1 MNIFWWLGKDRK
13 EKMKVQRS
21 EKMNLTASARL
32 IMQLGE
38 QLIEDELVALLELI
52 KNAYDADANNVDV
65 VIDTETITPYGKG
78 CIEIKDD
85 GNGMIPSIVRNSFLR
100 LSTSFKEEEKS
111 SFFYHRRVLGK
122 KGIGRL
128 SFQRLGNYITVETVP
143 NIERFVDTE
152 LLKEEDK
159 IFIDEYNKINVDI
172 NWSEFPIDM
181 DFSDIKAMVTYEKDS
196 VVSYGT
202 KISIQGIKNLN
213 FWDMD
218 KKKEEKLK
226 NELLNMMDPFQKNLN
241 LKTSERFNVSLKING
256 IQYSVEPIDENLLD
270 ELYDSKVSFD
280 FKDWKFRVKI
290 ERPLKYIMQRRNTI
304 VKKMK
309 TSGFDILREENY
321 KKEHEEYIVD
331 FSDLDKVLIEYP
343 KINFTIERSSFLSEN
358 LLSDLEEKKE
368 NGIIT
373 EEEYTKAILDQY
385 AYPGSFKGTIYARDK
400 SNREDLD
407 IILEK
412 EGLIKAKLNSLNA
425 INKVWSSM
433 QGVYVYR
440 NGFRVLPYGRKDW
453 IGFTEKSQTV
463 SNNIYKEHTVVGY
476 LKIDG
481 FTSEKLEEQTN
492 RQGFIQ
498 DEYGKNFFM
507 LIQNFLLNIMFESD
521 IKFREGF
528 SKIKEKEDVVL
539 TENGKIVFKRKLNLE
554 EEKNER
560 MEDVKNEIEDLKNTI
575 LNKAISADMSQRAIE
590 NLSNKIL
597 QYEEVENKAI
607 DEKKQEI
614 YLKSQQIKEIKD
626 IVPLLGLGII
636 AESLT
641 HEMNRIEQNIED
653 CARNTIKWKRD
664 SDKIVKNQ
672 RNIITQTNFLKYQ
685 LAHLESTYRRNLE
698 KQEEILLK
706 DFLLDM
712 YVNQDSPMSRKAC
725 RDDVSVLIEGENIT
739 IRANKGILTTIFDNI
754 FLNSLYWVKYSKQKK
769 YIKFI
774 VKQSGIIEC
783 FDSGCGVHP
792 EIEDKL
798 FEPFSFMKENG
809 RGLGLFI
816 VQELTENM
824 NCRVWLSDERREDR
838 RYKFVFDLSE
848 RMV

>member
-1 MNIFWWLGKDRK
+1 
-13 EKMKVQRS
+13 
-21 EKMNLTASARL
+21 MNLTASARL

-65 VIDTETITPYGKG
+65 VIDTDTVTPYGKG
-78 CIEIKDD
+78 RIEIKDD

-111 SFFYHRRVLGK
+111 SIYYHRRVLGK

-143 NIERFVDTE
+143 NIERFEGTD
-152 LLKEEDK
+152 LLKEEDVE
-159 IFIDEYNKINVDI
+159 FIKEYSKINIDI
-172 NWSEFPIDM
+172 DWSEFPIDM
-181 DFSDIKAMVTYEKDS
+181 DFSDIMAIVKYEKD
-196 VVSYGT
+196 VVASYGT
-202 KISIQGIKNLN
+202 KIVIQGIKNLN
-213 FWDMD
+213 FWDID

-226 NELLNMMDPFQKNLN
+226 NELLNMMDPFQKNMN
-241 LKTSERFNVSLKING
+241 LKKSERFNVLLKINDVP
-256 IQYSVEPIDENLLD
+256 YSVEPIDESLLD
-270 ELYDSKVSFD
+270 ELYDSKVSFE
-280 FKDWKFRVKI
+280 FKEWKLYVKI
-290 ERPLKYIMQRRNTI
+290 ERPLKYIMQRRNAL

-309 TSGFDILREENY
+309 ESGFAILHEENY
-321 KKEHEEYIVD
+321 EKDYEEHIVD
-331 FSDLDKVLIEYP
+331 FSDLNKVSIDYP
-343 KINFTIERSSFLSEN
+343 KIHFTIERTTFLSEG
-358 LLSDLEEKKE
+358 LLSKLEEKKDK
-368 NGIIT
+368 GILT
-373 EEEYTKAILDQY
+373 EDEYAKAILDQY
-385 AYPGSFKGTIYARDK
+385 AYPGDFKGVIYARDK
-400 SNREDLD
+400 SNKEEID

-412 EGLIKAKLNSLNA
+412 EGLIKAKLNSLSE
-425 INKVWSSM
+425 INKAWSSM

-453 IGFTEKSQTV
+453 IGFTEKSQTAA
-463 SNNIYKEHTVVGY
+463 NNIYKEHTVVGY

-507 LIQNFLLNIMFESD
+507 LIQNFLLNIIFESD
-521 IKFREGF
+521 IKFRDGF
-528 SKIKEKEDVVL
+528 TRTKERKGEVATD
-539 TENGKIVFKRKLNLE
+539 NGMIVFQRKAGYE
-554 EEKNER
+554 EVKNKK
-560 MEDVKNEIEDLKNTI
+560 MQDVKTEIEGLKV
-575 LNKAISADMSQRAIE
+575 AISNRTMAADMSQKAIE
-590 NLSNKIL
+590 NLQDKIS
-597 QYEEVENKAI
+597 QYEVVEQKAI
-607 DEKKQEI
+607 DEKKQEL
-614 YLKSQQIKEIKD
+614 YLKSQQIEEIKD

-653 CARNTIKWKRD
+653 CARDTIKSKND
-664 SDKIVKNQ
+664 TDKIVKNQ
-672 RNIITQTNFLKYQ
+672 RNIITQTNFLKIQ
-685 LAHLESTYRRNLE
+685 LAHMESTYRRNLE
-698 KQEEILLK
+698 KQEEILLR
-706 DFLLDM
+706 DFLVDM
-712 YVNQDSPMSRKAC
+712 YVNEDSPMSRKAQ
-725 RDDVSVLIEGENIT
+725 RAGVDVFIEGENIS
-739 IRANKGILTTIFDNI
+739 IKANKGILTTIFDNL
-754 FLNSLYWVKYSKQKK
+754 FLNSLYWVQYSQQEKS
-769 YIKFI
+769 IKFVI
-774 VKQSGIIEC
+774 KQSGRVEC

-798 FEPFSFMKENG
+798 FEPFRFMKENG

-824 NCRVWLSDERREDR
+824 NGRVWLSDERRDGR

>member
-1 MNIFWWLGKDRK
+1 M
-13 EKMKVQRS
+13 QRS

-65 VIDTETITPYGKG
+65 VIDTDTVTPYGKG
-78 CIEIKDD
+78 RIEIKDD

-111 SFFYHRRVLGK
+111 SIYYHRRVLGK

-143 NIERFVDTE
+143 NIERFEETD
-152 LLKEEDK
+152 LLKEEDVE
-159 IFIDEYNKINVDI
+159 FIKEYSKINIDI
-172 NWSEFPIDM
+172 DWSEFPIDM
-181 DFSDIKAMVTYEKDS
+181 DFSDIMATVKYEKD
-196 VVSYGT
+196 VVASYGT
-202 KISIQGIKNLN
+202 KIVIHGIKNLN

-241 LKTSERFNVSLKING
+241 LKKSERFNVLLKIND
-256 IQYSVEPIDENLLD
+256 IPYTVEPIDESLLD
-270 ELYDSKVSFD
+270 ELYDSKVSFE
-280 FKDWKFRVKI
+280 FKEWKLYVKI
-290 ERPLKYIMQRRNTI
+290 ERPLKYIMQRRNAL

-309 TSGFDILREENY
+309 ESGFTILREEDY
-321 KKEHEEYIVD
+321 EKDYEEHIVD
-331 FSDLDKVLIEYP
+331 FSDLNKVSIDYP
-343 KINFTIERSSFLSEN
+343 KIDFTIERTTFLSEG
-358 LLSDLEEKKE
+358 LLSKLEEKKD
-368 NGIIT
+368 NGILT

-385 AYPGSFKGTIYARDK
+385 AYPGDFKGVIYARDK
-400 SNREDLD
+400 SNKEEID

-412 EGLIKAKLNSLNA
+412 EGLIKAKLNSLSE
-425 INKVWSSM
+425 INKAWSSM

-453 IGFTEKSQTV
+453 IGFTEKSQTAA
-463 SNNIYKEHTVVGY
+463 NNIYKEHTVVGY

-507 LIQNFLLNIMFESD
+507 IIQKFLLNIIFESD

-528 SKIKEKEDVVL
+528 TRIKERKGEVATD
-539 TENGKIVFKRKLNLE
+539 NGMIVFQRKAGYE
-554 EEKNER
+554 EVKNKK
-560 MEDVKNEIEDLKNTI
+560 MQDVKTEIEGLKV
-575 LNKAISADMSQRAIE
+575 AISNRTMVDDMSQKAIG
-590 NLSNKIL
+590 NLQDKIS
-597 QYEEVENKAI
+597 QYEIAEQKAI

-614 YLKSQQIKEIKD
+614 YLKSQQIEEIKD

-641 HEMNRIEQNIED
+641 HEMNRIEQNIEE
-653 CARNTIKWKRD
+653 CARDTIKSKND
-664 SDKIVKNQ
+664 TDKIVKNQ
-672 RNIITQTNFLKYQ
+672 RNIITQTNFLKIQ
-685 LAHLESTYRRNLE
+685 LAHMESTYRRNLE

-706 DFLLDM
+706 DFLVDM
-712 YVNQDSPMSRKAC
+712 YVNEDSPMSRKAR
-725 RDDVSVLIEGENIT
+725 RDGVDVLIEGENIS
-739 IRANKGILTTIFDNI
+739 IKANKGILTTIFDNI
-754 FLNSLYWVKYSKQKK
+754 FLNSLYWVQYSQQEKS
-769 YIKFI
+769 IKFVI
-774 VKQSGIIEC
+774 KQSGKVEC

-798 FEPFSFMKENG
+798 FEPFRFMKENG

-824 NCRVWLSDERREDR
+824 NGRVWLSDERRDGR
-838 RYKFVFDLSE
+838 RYKFIFDLSE

>member
-1 MNIFWWLGKDRK
+1 
-13 EKMKVQRS
+13 
-21 EKMNLTASARL
+21 MNLTASARL

-65 VIDTETITPYGKG
+65 VIDTDTVTPYGKG
-78 CIEIKDD
+78 RIEIKDD

-111 SFFYHRRVLGK
+111 SIYYHRRVLGK

-143 NIERFVDTE
+143 NIERFEETD
-152 LLKEEDK
+152 LLKEEDVE
-159 IFIDEYNKINVDI
+159 FIKEYSKINIDI
-172 NWSEFPIDM
+172 DWSEFPIDM
-181 DFSDIKAMVTYEKDS
+181 DFSDIMATVKYEKD
-196 VVSYGT
+196 VVASYGT
-202 KISIQGIKNLN
+202 KIVIHGIKNLN

-241 LKTSERFNVSLKING
+241 LKKSERFNVLLKIND
-256 IQYSVEPIDENLLD
+256 IPYTVEPIDESLLD
-270 ELYDSKVSFD
+270 ELYDSKVSFE
-280 FKDWKFRVKI
+280 FKEWKLYVKI
-290 ERPLKYIMQRRNTI
+290 ERPLKYIMQRRNAL

-309 TSGFDILREENY
+309 ESGFTILREEDY
-321 KKEHEEYIVD
+321 EKDYEEHIVD
-331 FSDLDKVLIEYP
+331 FSDLNKVSIDYP
-343 KINFTIERSSFLSEN
+343 KIHFTIERTTFLSEG
-358 LLSDLEEKKE
+358 LLSKLEEKKDK
-368 NGIIT
+368 GILT

-385 AYPGSFKGTIYARDK
+385 AYPGDFKGVIYARDK
-400 SNREDLD
+400 SNKEEID

-412 EGLIKAKLNSLNA
+412 EGLIKAKLNSLSE
-425 INKVWSSM
+425 INKAWSSM

-453 IGFTEKSQTV
+453 IGFTEKSQTAA
-463 SNNIYKEHTVVGY
+463 NNIYKEHTVVGY

-507 LIQNFLLNIMFESD
+507 LIQKFLLNIIFESD
-521 IKFREGF
+521 IKFRDGF
-528 SKIKEKEDVVL
+528 TRTKERKGEVATD
-539 TENGKIVFKRKLNLE
+539 NGRIVFQRKAGYE
-554 EEKNER
+554 EIKNKK
-560 MEDVKNEIEDLKNTI
+560 MQNVKTEIEGLKV
-575 LNKAISADMSQRAIE
+575 AISNRTMAADMSQKAIE
-590 NLSNKIL
+590 NLQDKIS
-597 QYEEVENKAI
+597 QYEVAEQKAI

-614 YLKSQQIKEIKD
+614 YLKSQQIEEIKD

-653 CARNTIKWKRD
+653 CARDTIKSKND
-664 SDKIVKNQ
+664 TDKIVKNQ
-672 RNIITQTNFLKYQ
+672 RNIITQTNFLKIQ
-685 LAHLESTYRRNLE
+685 LAHMESTYRRNLE
-698 KQEEILLK
+698 KQEEILLR
-706 DFLLDM
+706 DFLVDM
-712 YVNQDSPMSRKAC
+712 YVNEDSPMSRKAR
-725 RDDVSVLIEGENIT
+725 RDGVDVLIEGENIS
-739 IRANKGILTTIFDNI
+739 IKANKGILTTIFDNI
-754 FLNSLYWVKYSKQKK
+754 FLNSLYWVQYSQQEKS
-769 YIKFI
+769 IMFVI
-774 VKQSGIIEC
+774 KQSGKVEC

-798 FEPFSFMKENG
+798 FEPFRFMKENG

-824 NCRVWLSDERREDR
+824 NGRVWLSDERRDGR

>member
-1 MNIFWWLGKDRK
+1 M
-13 EKMKVQRS
+13 QRS

-65 VIDTETITPYGKG
+65 VIDTDTVTPYGKG
-78 CIEIKDD
+78 RIEIKDD

-111 SFFYHRRVLGK
+111 SIYYHRRVLGK

-143 NIERFVDTE
+143 NIERFEETD
-152 LLKEEDK
+152 LLKEEDVE
-159 IFIDEYNKINVDI
+159 FIKEYSKINIDI
-172 NWSEFPIDM
+172 DWSEFPIDM
-181 DFSDIKAMVTYEKDS
+181 DFSDIMATVKYEKD
-196 VVSYGT
+196 VVASYGT
-202 KISIQGIKNLN
+202 KIVIHGIKNLN

-241 LKTSERFNVSLKING
+241 LKKSERFNVLLKIND
-256 IQYSVEPIDENLLD
+256 IPYTVEPIDESLLD
-270 ELYDSKVSFD
+270 ELYDSKVSFE
-280 FKDWKFRVKI
+280 FKEWKLYVKI
-290 ERPLKYIMQRRNTI
+290 ERPLKYIMQRRNAL

-309 TSGFDILREENY
+309 ESGFTILREEDY
-321 KKEHEEYIVD
+321 EKDYEEHIVD
-331 FSDLDKVLIEYP
+331 FSDLNKVSIDYP
-343 KINFTIERSSFLSEN
+343 KIHFTIERTTFLSEG
-358 LLSDLEEKKE
+358 LLSKLEEKKDK
-368 NGIIT
+368 GILT

-385 AYPGSFKGTIYARDK
+385 AYPGDFKGVIYARDK
-400 SNREDLD
+400 SNKEEID

-412 EGLIKAKLNSLNA
+412 EGLIKAKLNSLSE
-425 INKVWSSM
+425 INKAWSSM

-453 IGFTEKSQTV
+453 IGFTEKSQTAA
-463 SNNIYKEHTVVGY
+463 NNIYKEHTVVGY

-507 LIQNFLLNIMFESD
+507 LIQKFLLNIIFESD
-521 IKFREGF
+521 IKFRDGF
-528 SKIKEKEDVVL
+528 TRTKERKGEVATD
-539 TENGKIVFKRKLNLE
+539 NGMIVFQRKAGYE
-554 EEKNER
+554 EVKNKK
-560 MEDVKNEIEDLKNTI
+560 MQDVKTEIEGLKV
-575 LNKAISADMSQRAIE
+575 AISNRTMAADMSQKAIE
-590 NLSNKIL
+590 NLQDKIS
-597 QYEEVENKAI
+597 QYEVAEQKAI

-614 YLKSQQIKEIKD
+614 YLKSQQIEEIKD

-653 CARNTIKWKRD
+653 CARDTIKSKND
-664 SDKIVKNQ
+664 TDKIVKNQ
-672 RNIITQTNFLKYQ
+672 RNIITQTNFLKIQ
-685 LAHLESTYRRNLE
+685 LAHMESTYRRNLE
-698 KQEEILLK
+698 KQEEILLR
-706 DFLLDM
+706 DFLVDM
-712 YVNQDSPMSRKAC
+712 YVNEDSPMSRKAR
-725 RDDVSVLIEGENIT
+725 RDGVDVLVEGENIS
-739 IRANKGILTTIFDNI
+739 IKANKGILTTIFDNI
-754 FLNSLYWVKYSKQKK
+754 FLNSLYWVQYSQQEKS
-769 YIKFI
+769 IMFVI
-774 VKQSGIIEC
+774 KQSGKVEC

-798 FEPFSFMKENG
+798 FEPFRFMKENG

-824 NCRVWLSDERREDR
+824 NGRVWLSDERRDGR

>member
-1 MNIFWWLGKDRK
+1 M
-13 EKMKVQRS
+13 QRS

-65 VIDTETITPYGKG
+65 VIDTDTVTPYGKG
-78 CIEIKDD
+78 RIEIKDD

-111 SFFYHRRVLGK
+111 SIYYHRRVLGK

-143 NIERFVDTE
+143 NIERFEETD
-152 LLKEEDK
+152 LLKEEDVE
-159 IFIDEYNKINVDI
+159 FITEYSKINIDI
-172 NWSEFPIDM
+172 DWSEFPIDM
-181 DFSDIKAMVTYEKDS
+181 DFSDIMATVKYEKD
-196 VVSYGT
+196 VVASYGT
-202 KISIQGIKNLN
+202 KIVIHGIKNLN

-241 LKTSERFNVSLKING
+241 LKKSERFNVLLKIND
-256 IQYSVEPIDENLLD
+256 IPYTVESIDESLLD
-270 ELYDSKVSFD
+270 ELYDSKVSFE
-280 FKDWKFRVKI
+280 FKEWKLYVKI
-290 ERPLKYIMQRRNTI
+290 ERPLKYIMQRRNAL

-309 TSGFDILREENY
+309 ESGFTILREEDY
-321 KKEHEEYIVD
+321 EKDYEEHIVD
-331 FSDLDKVLIEYP
+331 FSDLNKVSIDYP
-343 KINFTIERSSFLSEN
+343 KIHFTIERTTFLSEG
-358 LLSDLEEKKE
+358 LLSKLEEKKDK
-368 NGIIT
+368 GILT

-385 AYPGSFKGTIYARDK
+385 AYPGDFKGVIYARDK
-400 SNREDLD
+400 SNKEEID

-412 EGLIKAKLNSLNA
+412 EGLIKAKLNSLSE
-425 INKVWSSM
+425 INKAWSSM

-453 IGFTEKSQTV
+453 IGFTEKSQTAA
-463 SNNIYKEHTVVGY
+463 NNIYKEHTVVGY

-507 LIQNFLLNIMFESD
+507 LIQKFLLNIIFESD
-521 IKFREGF
+521 IKFRDGF
-528 SKIKEKEDVVL
+528 TRTKERKGEVATD
-539 TENGKIVFKRKLNLE
+539 NGMIVFQRKAGYE
-554 EEKNER
+554 EVKNKK
-560 MEDVKNEIEDLKNTI
+560 MQDVKTEIEGLKV
-575 LNKAISADMSQRAIE
+575 AISNRTMAADMSQKAIE
-590 NLSNKIL
+590 NLQDKIS
-597 QYEEVENKAI
+597 QYEVAEQKAI

-614 YLKSQQIKEIKD
+614 YLKSQQIEEIKD

-653 CARNTIKWKRD
+653 CARDTIKSKND
-664 SDKIVKNQ
+664 TDKIVKNQ
-672 RNIITQTNFLKYQ
+672 RNIITQTNFLKIQ
-685 LAHLESTYRRNLE
+685 LAHMESTYRRNLE
-698 KQEEILLK
+698 KQEEILLR
-706 DFLLDM
+706 DFLVDM
-712 YVNQDSPMSRKAC
+712 YVNENSPMSRKAR
-725 RDDVSVLIEGENIT
+725 RDGVDVLIEGENIS
-739 IRANKGILTTIFDNI
+739 IKANKGILTTIFDNI
-754 FLNSLYWVKYSKQKK
+754 FLNSLYWVQYSQQEKS
-769 YIKFI
+769 IMFVI
-774 VKQSGIIEC
+774 KQSGKVEC

-798 FEPFSFMKENG
+798 FEPFRFMKENG

-824 NCRVWLSDERREDR
+824 NGRVWLSDERRDGR

>member
-1 MNIFWWLGKDRK
+1 M
-13 EKMKVQRS
+13 QRS

-65 VIDTETITPYGKG
+65 VIDTDTVTPYGKG
-78 CIEIKDD
+78 RIEIKDD
-85 GNGMIPSIVRNSFLR
+85 GNGMIPSIVRNSLLR

-111 SFFYHRRVLGK
+111 SIYYHRRVLGK

-143 NIERFVDTE
+143 NIERFEETD
-152 LLKEEDK
+152 LLKEEDVE
-159 IFIDEYNKINVDI
+159 FIKEYSKINIDI
-172 NWSEFPIDM
+172 DWSEFPIDM
-181 DFSDIKAMVTYEKDS
+181 DFSDIMATVKYEKD
-196 VVSYGT
+196 VVASYGT
-202 KISIQGIKNLN
+202 KIVIHGIKNLN

-241 LKTSERFNVSLKING
+241 LKKSERFNVLLKIND
-256 IQYSVEPIDENLLD
+256 IPYTVEPIDESLLD
-270 ELYDSKVSFD
+270 ELYDSKVSFE
-280 FKDWKFRVKI
+280 FKEWKLYVKI
-290 ERPLKYIMQRRNTI
+290 ERPLKYIMQRRNAL

-309 TSGFDILREENY
+309 ESGFTILREEDY
-321 KKEHEEYIVD
+321 EKDYEEHIVD
-331 FSDLDKVLIEYP
+331 FSDLNKVSIDYP
-343 KINFTIERSSFLSEN
+343 KIHFTIERTTFLSEG
-358 LLSDLEEKKE
+358 LLSKLEEKKDK
-368 NGIIT
+368 GILT

-385 AYPGSFKGTIYARDK
+385 AYPGDFKGVIYARDK
-400 SNREDLD
+400 SNKEEID

-412 EGLIKAKLNSLNA
+412 EGLIKAKLNSLSE
-425 INKVWSSM
+425 INKAWSSM

-453 IGFTEKSQTV
+453 IGFTEKSQTAA
-463 SNNIYKEHTVVGY
+463 NNIYKEHTVVGY

-507 LIQNFLLNIMFESD
+507 LIQKFLLNIIFESD
-521 IKFREGF
+521 IKFRDGF
-528 SKIKEKEDVVL
+528 TRTKERKGEVATD
-539 TENGKIVFKRKLNLE
+539 NGMIVFQRKAGYE
-554 EEKNER
+554 EVKNKK
-560 MEDVKNEIEDLKNTI
+560 MQDVKTEIEGLKV
-575 LNKAISADMSQRAIE
+575 AISNRTMAADMSQKAIE
-590 NLSNKIL
+590 NLQDKIS
-597 QYEEVENKAI
+597 QYEVAEQKAI

-614 YLKSQQIKEIKD
+614 YLKSQQIEEIKD

-653 CARNTIKWKRD
+653 CARDTIKSKND
-664 SDKIVKNQ
+664 TDKIVKNQ
-672 RNIITQTNFLKYQ
+672 RNIITQTNFLKIQ
-685 LAHLESTYRRNLE
+685 LAHMESTYRRNLE
-698 KQEEILLK
+698 KQEEILLR
-706 DFLLDM
+706 DFLVDM
-712 YVNQDSPMSRKAC
+712 YVNEDSPMSRKAR
-725 RDDVSVLIEGENIT
+725 RDGVDVLVEGENIS
-739 IRANKGILTTIFDNI
+739 IKANKGILTTIFDNI
-754 FLNSLYWVKYSKQKK
+754 FLNSLYWVQYSQQEKS
-769 YIKFI
+769 IMFVI
-774 VKQSGIIEC
+774 KQSGKVEC

-798 FEPFSFMKENG
+798 FEPFRFMKENG

-824 NCRVWLSDERREDR
+824 NGRVWLSDERRDGR

>member
-1 MNIFWWLGKDRK
+1 M
-13 EKMKVQRS
+13 QRS

-65 VIDTETITPYGKG
+65 VIDTDTITPYGVG
-78 CIEIKDD
+78 RIEIKDD

-111 SFFYHRRVLGK
+111 SIYYHRRVLGK

-143 NIERFVDTE
+143 NIERFEETD
-152 LLKEEDK
+152 LLKDEDVE
-159 IFIDEYNKINVDI
+159 FIKEYRKINIDI
-172 NWSEFPIDM
+172 DWSEFPIDM
-181 DFSDIKAMVTYEKDS
+181 DFSDIIATVKYEKD
-196 VVSYGT
+196 VVASSGT
-202 KISIQGIKNLN
+202 KIVIQGIKNLN

-241 LKTSERFNVSLKING
+241 LKKSERFNVLLKINDVP
-256 IQYSVEPIDENLLD
+256 YSAEPIDESLLD

-280 FKDWKFRVKI
+280 FKDWKLHVKI
-290 ERPLKYIMQRRNTI
+290 ERPLKYVMQRRNSI
-304 VKKMK
+304 VNRMK
-309 TSGFDILREENY
+309 DSGYEILRETQYE
-321 KKEHEEYIVD
+321 KECEDYLVNFKDLNKVYID
-331 FSDLDKVLIEYP
+331 YP
-343 KINFTIERSSFLSEN
+343 KIKFTIEKTTFLSES
-358 LLSDLEEKKE
+358 LISKLVEKKE
-368 NGIIT
+368 KGEIT
-373 EEEYTKAILDQY
+373 EEEYRKAIVDQY
-385 AYPGSFKGTIYARDK
+385 AYPGDFAGVIYARDK
-400 SNREDLD
+400 TNKEEID
-407 IILEK
+407 IILGK
-412 EGLIKAKLNSLNA
+412 EGLVKAKLNTLSD
-425 INKVWSSM
+425 INKAWSSM

-453 IGFTEKSQTV
+453 IGFTEKSQTAA
-463 SNNIYKEHTVVGY
+463 NNIYKEHTVVGY
-476 LKIDG
+476 LKLDG

-521 IKFREGF
+521 IKFRDGF
-528 SKIKEKEDVVL
+528 SRIKEKKDGVV
-539 TENGKIVFKRKLNLE
+539 TDNGKIIFERIADFE
-554 EEKNER
+554 DEKNAR
-560 MEDVKNEIEDLKNTI
+560 MQDVKEQVEDLRI
-575 LNKAISADMSQRAIE
+575 AISNKAIAANMPQKVVE
-590 NLSNKIL
+590 NLQDTIL
-597 QYEEVENKAI
+597 QYEAVEKKAI

-614 YLKSQQIKEIKD
+614 YLKSQQIEEIKD

-653 CARNTIKWKRD
+653 CARDTIKCKTD
-664 SDKIVKNQ
+664 TDKIVKNQ
-672 RNIITQTNFLKYQ
+672 RNIITQTNFLKIQ
-685 LAHLESTYRRNLE
+685 LAHMESTYRRNLE
-698 KQEEILLK
+698 KQEEILLR

-712 YVNQDSPMSRKAC
+712 YVNEDSPMSRKAR
-725 RDDVSVLIEGENIT
+725 RDGVDVLVEGANILIK
-739 IRANKGILTTIFDNI
+739 ANKGILTTIFDNI
-754 FLNSLYWVKYSKQKK
+754 FLNSLYWVQYSQQKK

-774 VKQSGIIEC
+774 VKQSGTIEC

-798 FEPFSFMKENG
+798 FEPFRFMKENG

-816 VQELTENM
+816 VRELTENM
-824 NCRVWLSDERREDR
+824 NGRVWLSDERRDGR
-838 RYKFVFDLSE
+838 RFKFVFDLSE
-848 RMV
+848 RMI

>member
-1 MNIFWWLGKDRK
+1 M
-13 EKMKVQRS
+13 QRS

-65 VIDTETITPYGKG
+65 VIDTDTITPYGVG
-78 CIEIKDD
+78 RIEIKDD

-111 SFFYHRRVLGK
+111 SIYYHRRVLGK

-143 NIERFVDTE
+143 NIERFEETD
-152 LLKEEDK
+152 LLKDEDVE
-159 IFIDEYNKINVDI
+159 FIKEYRKINIDI
-172 NWSEFPIDM
+172 DWSEFPIDM
-181 DFSDIKAMVTYEKDS
+181 DFSDIIATVKYEKD
-196 VVSYGT
+196 VVASSGT
-202 KISIQGIKNLN
+202 KIVIQGIKNLN

-241 LKTSERFNVSLKING
+241 LKKSERFNVLLKINDVP
-256 IQYSVEPIDENLLD
+256 YSAEPIDESLLD

-280 FKDWKFRVKI
+280 FKDWKLHVKI
-290 ERPLKYIMQRRNTI
+290 ERPLKYVMQRRNSI
-304 VKKMK
+304 VNRMED
-309 TSGFDILREENY
+309 SGYEILRETQYE
-321 KKEHEEYIVD
+321 KECEDYLVNFKDLNKVYID
-331 FSDLDKVLIEYP
+331 YP
-343 KINFTIERSSFLSEN
+343 KIKFTIEKTTFLSES
-358 LLSDLEEKKE
+358 LISKLVEKKE
-368 NGIIT
+368 KGEIT
-373 EEEYTKAILDQY
+373 EEEYRKAIVDQY
-385 AYPGSFKGTIYARDK
+385 AYPGDFAGVIYARDK
-400 SNREDLD
+400 KNKEEID
-407 IILEK
+407 IILGK
-412 EGLIKAKLNSLNA
+412 EGLVKAKLNTLSD
-425 INKVWSSM
+425 INKAWSSM

-453 IGFTEKSQTV
+453 IGFTEKSQTAA
-463 SNNIYKEHTVVGY
+463 NNIYKEHTVVGY
-476 LKIDG
+476 LKLDG

-521 IKFREGF
+521 IKFRDGF
-528 SKIKEKEDVVL
+528 SRIKEKKDGVV
-539 TENGKIVFKRKLNLE
+539 TDNGKIIFERIADFE
-554 EEKNER
+554 DEKNAR
-560 MEDVKNEIEDLKNTI
+560 MQDVKEQVEDLRI
-575 LNKAISADMSQRAIE
+575 AISNKAMAANMPQKVVE
-590 NLSNKIL
+590 NLQDTIL
-597 QYEEVENKAI
+597 QYEAVEKKAI

-614 YLKSQQIKEIKD
+614 YLKSQQIEEIKD

-653 CARNTIKWKRD
+653 CARDTIKCKTD
-664 SDKIVKNQ
+664 TDKIVKNQ
-672 RNIITQTNFLKYQ
+672 RNIITQTNFLKIQ
-685 LAHLESTYRRNLE
+685 LAHMESTYRRNLE
-698 KQEEILLK
+698 KQEEILLR

-712 YVNQDSPMSRKAC
+712 YVNEDSPMSRKAR
-725 RDDVSVLIEGENIT
+725 RDGVDVLVEGANILIK
-739 IRANKGILTTIFDNI
+739 ANKGILTTIFDNI
-754 FLNSLYWVKYSKQKK
+754 FLNSLYWVQYSQQKK

-774 VKQSGIIEC
+774 VKQSGTIEC

-798 FEPFSFMKENG
+798 FEPFRFMKENG

-816 VQELTENM
+816 VRELTENM
-824 NCRVWLSDERREDR
+824 NGRVWLSDERRDGR
-838 RYKFVFDLSE
+838 RFKFVFDLSE
-848 RMV
+848 RMA

>member
-1 MNIFWWLGKDRK
+1 M
-13 EKMKVQRS
+13 QRS

-65 VIDTETITPYGKG
+65 VIDTDTVTPYGKG
-78 CIEIKDD
+78 RIEIKDD

-111 SFFYHRRVLGK
+111 SIYYHRRVLGK

-143 NIERFVDTE
+143 NIERFEETD
-152 LLKEEDK
+152 LLKEEDVE
-159 IFIDEYNKINVDI
+159 FIKEYSKINIDI
-172 NWSEFPIDM
+172 DWSEFPIDM
-181 DFSDIKAMVTYEKDS
+181 DFSDIMATVKYEKD
-196 VVSYGT
+196 VVASYGT
-202 KISIQGIKNLN
+202 KIVIHGIKNLN

-241 LKTSERFNVSLKING
+241 LKKSERFNVLLKIND
-256 IQYSVEPIDENLLD
+256 IPYTVEPIDESLLD
-270 ELYDSKVSFD
+270 ELYDSKVSFE
-280 FKDWKFRVKI
+280 FKEWKLYVKI
-290 ERPLKYIMQRRNTI
+290 ERPLKYIMQRRNAL

-309 TSGFDILREENY
+309 ESGFTILREEDY
-321 KKEHEEYIVD
+321 EKDYEEHIVD
-331 FSDLDKVLIEYP
+331 FSDLKKVSIDYP
-343 KINFTIERSSFLSEN
+343 KIHFTIERTTFLSEG
-358 LLSDLEEKKE
+358 LLSKLEEKKDK
-368 NGIIT
+368 GILT

-385 AYPGSFKGTIYARDK
+385 AYPGDFKGVIYARDK
-400 SNREDLD
+400 SNKEEID

-412 EGLIKAKLNSLNA
+412 EGLIKAKLNSLSE
-425 INKVWSSM
+425 INKAWSSM

-453 IGFTEKSQTV
+453 IGFTEKSQTAA
-463 SNNIYKEHTVVGY
+463 NNIYKEHTVVGY

-507 LIQNFLLNIMFESD
+507 LIQKFLLNIIFESD
-521 IKFREGF
+521 IKFRDGF
-528 SKIKEKEDVVL
+528 TRTKERKGEVATD
-539 TENGKIVFKRKLNLE
+539 NGMIVFQRKAGYE
-554 EEKNER
+554 EVKNKK
-560 MEDVKNEIEDLKNTI
+560 MQDVKTEIEGLKV
-575 LNKAISADMSQRAIE
+575 AISNRTMVDDMSQKAIE
-590 NLSNKIL
+590 NLQDKIS
-597 QYEEVENKAI
+597 QYEVAEQKAI

-614 YLKSQQIKEIKD
+614 YLKSQQIEEIKD

-653 CARNTIKWKRD
+653 CARDTIKSKND
-664 SDKIVKNQ
+664 TDKIVKNQ
-672 RNIITQTNFLKYQ
+672 RNIITQTNFLKIQ
-685 LAHLESTYRRNLE
+685 LAHMESTYRRNLE
-698 KQEEILLK
+698 KQEEILLR
-706 DFLLDM
+706 DFLVDM
-712 YVNQDSPMSRKAC
+712 YVNEDSPMSRKAR
-725 RDDVSVLIEGENIT
+725 RDGVDVLIEGENIS
-739 IRANKGILTTIFDNI
+739 IKANKGILTTIFDNI
-754 FLNSLYWVKYSKQKK
+754 FLNSLYWVQYSQQEKS
-769 YIKFI
+769 IKFVI
-774 VKQSGIIEC
+774 KQSGKVEC

-798 FEPFSFMKENG
+798 FEPFRFMKENG

-824 NCRVWLSDERREDR
+824 NGRVWLSDERRDGR

>member
-1 MNIFWWLGKDRK
+1 
-13 EKMKVQRS
+13 
-21 EKMNLTASARL
+21 MNLTASARL

-65 VIDTETITPYGKG
+65 VIDTDTVTPYGKG
-78 CIEIKDD
+78 RIEIKDD

-111 SFFYHRRVLGK
+111 SIYYHRRVLGK

-143 NIERFVDTE
+143 NIERFEETD
-152 LLKEEDK
+152 LLKEEDVE
-159 IFIDEYNKINVDI
+159 FIKEYSKINIDI
-172 NWSEFPIDM
+172 DWSEFPIDM
-181 DFSDIKAMVTYEKDS
+181 DFSDIMATVKYEKD
-196 VVSYGT
+196 VVASYGT
-202 KISIQGIKNLN
+202 KIVIHGIKNLN

-241 LKTSERFNVSLKING
+241 LKKSERFNVLLKIND
-256 IQYSVEPIDENLLD
+256 IPYTVEPIDESLLD
-270 ELYDSKVSFD
+270 ELYDSKVSFE
-280 FKDWKFRVKI
+280 FKEWKLYVKI
-290 ERPLKYIMQRRNTI
+290 ERPLKYIMQRRNAL

-309 TSGFDILREENY
+309 ESGFTILREEDY
-321 KKEHEEYIVD
+321 EKDYEKHIVD
-331 FSDLDKVLIEYP
+331 FSDLNKVSIDYP
-343 KINFTIERSSFLSEN
+343 KIHFTIERTTFLSEG
-358 LLSDLEEKKE
+358 LLSKLEEKKDK
-368 NGIIT
+368 GILT

-385 AYPGSFKGTIYARDK
+385 AYPGDFKGVIYARDK
-400 SNREDLD
+400 SNKEEID

-412 EGLIKAKLNSLNA
+412 EGLIKAKLNSLSE
-425 INKVWSSM
+425 INKAWSSM

-453 IGFTEKSQTV
+453 IGFTEKSQTAA
-463 SNNIYKEHTVVGY
+463 NNIYKEHTVVGY

-507 LIQNFLLNIMFESD
+507 LIQKFLLNIIFESD
-521 IKFREGF
+521 IKFRDGF
-528 SKIKEKEDVVL
+528 TRTKERKGEVATD
-539 TENGKIVFKRKLNLE
+539 NGMIVFQRKAGYE
-554 EEKNER
+554 EIKNKK
-560 MEDVKNEIEDLKNTI
+560 MQNVKTEIEGLKV
-575 LNKAISADMSQRAIE
+575 AISNRTMAADMSQKAIE
-590 NLSNKIL
+590 NLQDKIS
-597 QYEEVENKAI
+597 QYEVAEQKAI

-614 YLKSQQIKEIKD
+614 YLKSQQIEEIKD

-653 CARNTIKWKRD
+653 CARDTIKSKND
-664 SDKIVKNQ
+664 TDKIVKNQ
-672 RNIITQTNFLKYQ
+672 RNIITQTNFLKIQ
-685 LAHLESTYRRNLE
+685 LAHMESTYRRNLE
-698 KQEEILLK
+698 KQEEILLR
-706 DFLLDM
+706 DFLVDM
-712 YVNQDSPMSRKAC
+712 YVNEDSPMSRKAR
-725 RDDVSVLIEGENIT
+725 RDGVDVLIEGENIS
-739 IRANKGILTTIFDNI
+739 IKANKGILTTIFDNI
-754 FLNSLYWVKYSKQKK
+754 FLNSLYWVQYSQQEKS
-769 YIKFI
+769 IMFVI
-774 VKQSGIIEC
+774 KQSGKVEC

-798 FEPFSFMKENG
+798 FEPFRFMKENG

-824 NCRVWLSDERREDR
+824 NGRVWLSDERRDGR

>member
-1 MNIFWWLGKDRK
+1 
-13 EKMKVQRS
+13 MK
-21 EKMNLTASARL
+21 LTASARL

-65 VIDTETITPYGKG
+65 IIDTDAITPYGKG
-78 CIEIKDD
+78 RIEIKDD

-111 SFFYHRRVLGK
+111 SIYYHRRVLGK

-143 NIERFVDTE
+143 NIERFEETD
-152 LLKEEDK
+152 LLKEEDVE
-159 IFIDEYNKINVDI
+159 FIKEYSKINI
-172 NWSEFPIDM
+172 NIDWSDFPIDM
-181 DFSDIKAMVTYEKDS
+181 DFSDIVATVKYERD
-196 VVSYGT
+196 VVASYGT
-202 KISIQGIKNLN
+202 KIVIQGIKNLN

-241 LKTSERFNVSLKING
+241 LKKSEKFNVLLKIND
-256 IQYSVEPIDENLLD
+256 IPYTVESIDESLLD
-270 ELYDSKVSFD
+270 ELYDSKVSFE
-280 FKDWKFRVKI
+280 FKEWKLYVKI
-290 ERPLKYIMQRRNTI
+290 ERPLKYIMQRRNAL

-309 TSGFDILREENY
+309 ESGFTIM
-321 KKEHEEYIVD
+321 HEEDYEKDYEEHIVD
-331 FSDLDKVLIEYP
+331 FSDLNKVSIDYP
-343 KINFTIERSSFLSEN
+343 KIHFTIERTTFLSEG
-358 LLSDLEEKKE
+358 LLSKLEEKKDK
-368 NGIIT
+368 GILT

-385 AYPGSFKGTIYARDK
+385 AYPGNFKGVIYARDK
-400 SNREDLD
+400 SNKEEID

-412 EGLIKAKLNSLNA
+412 EGLIKAKLNSLSE
-425 INKVWSSM
+425 INKAWSSM

-453 IGFTEKSQTV
+453 IGFTEKSQTAA
-463 SNNIYKEHTVVGY
+463 NNIYKEHTVVGY

-507 LIQNFLLNIMFESD
+507 IIQKFLLNIIFESD
-521 IKFREGF
+521 IKFRDGF
-528 SKIKEKEDVVL
+528 TRTKERKGEVV
-539 TENGKIVFKRKLNLE
+539 TDNGMIVFQKKAGYE
-554 EEKNER
+554 EIKNKK
-560 MEDVKNEIEDLKNTI
+560 MQDVKTEIEGLKV
-575 LNKAISADMSQRAIE
+575 AISNRTMAADMSQKVIE
-590 NLSNKIL
+590 NLQDKIS
-597 QYEEVENKAI
+597 QYEVAEQKAI

-614 YLKSQQIKEIKD
+614 YLKSQQIEEIKD

-641 HEMNRIEQNIED
+641 HEMNRIEQNIEE
-653 CARNTIKWKRD
+653 CARDTIKSKND

-672 RNIITQTNFLKYQ
+672 RNIITQTNFLKIQ
-685 LAHLESTYRRNLE
+685 LAHMESTYRRNLD
-698 KQEEILLK
+698 KQEEILLR
-706 DFLLDM
+706 DFLVDM
-712 YVNQDSPMSRKAC
+712 YVNEDSPMSRKA
-725 RDDVSVLIEGENIT
+725 RREGVDVLIEGENIS
-739 IRANKGILTTIFDNI
+739 IKANKGILTTIFDNI
-754 FLNSLYWVKYSKQKK
+754 FLNSLYWVQYSQQEKS
-769 YIKFI
+769 IKFVI
-774 VKQSGIIEC
+774 KQSGKVEC

-798 FEPFSFMKENG
+798 FEPFRFMKENG

-824 NCRVWLSDERREDR
+824 NGRVWLSDERRDGR

>member
-1 MNIFWWLGKDRK
+1 M
-13 EKMKVQRS
+13 QRS

-65 VIDTETITPYGKG
+65 VIDTDTVTPYGKG
-78 CIEIKDD
+78 RIEIKDD

-111 SFFYHRRVLGK
+111 SIYYHRRVLGK

-143 NIERFVDTE
+143 NIERFEETD
-152 LLKEEDK
+152 LLKEEDVE
-159 IFIDEYNKINVDI
+159 FIKEYSKINIDI
-172 NWSEFPIDM
+172 DWSEFPIDM
-181 DFSDIKAMVTYEKDS
+181 DFSDIMATVKYEKD
-196 VVSYGT
+196 VVASYGT
-202 KISIQGIKNLN
+202 KIVIHGIKNLN

-241 LKTSERFNVSLKING
+241 LKKSERFNVLLKIND
-256 IQYSVEPIDENLLD
+256 IPYTVEPIDESLLD
-270 ELYDSKVSFD
+270 ELYDSKVSFE
-280 FKDWKFRVKI
+280 FKEWKLYVKI
-290 ERPLKYIMQRRNTI
+290 ERPLKYIMQRRNAL

-309 TSGFDILREENY
+309 ESGFTILREEDY
-321 KKEHEEYIVD
+321 EKDYEEHIVD
-331 FSDLDKVLIEYP
+331 FSDLNKVSIDYP
-343 KINFTIERSSFLSEN
+343 KIHFTIERTTFLSEG
-358 LLSDLEEKKE
+358 LLSKLEEKKDK
-368 NGIIT
+368 GILT

-385 AYPGSFKGTIYARDK
+385 AYPGDFKGVIYARDK
-400 SNREDLD
+400 SNKEEID

-412 EGLIKAKLNSLNA
+412 EGLIKAKLNSLSE
-425 INKVWSSM
+425 INKAWSSM

-453 IGFTEKSQTV
+453 IGFTEKSQTAA
-463 SNNIYKEHTVVGY
+463 NNIYKEHTVVGY

-507 LIQNFLLNIMFESD
+507 LIQKFLLNIIFESD
-521 IKFREGF
+521 IKFRDGF
-528 SKIKEKEDVVL
+528 TRTKERKGEVATD
-539 TENGKIVFKRKLNLE
+539 NGRIVFQRKAGYE
-554 EEKNER
+554 EIKNKK
-560 MEDVKNEIEDLKNTI
+560 MQNVKTEIEGLKV
-575 LNKAISADMSQRAIE
+575 AISNRTMAADMSQKAIE
-590 NLSNKIL
+590 NLQDKIS
-597 QYEEVENKAI
+597 QYEVAEQKAI

-614 YLKSQQIKEIKD
+614 YLKSQQIEEIKD

-641 HEMNRIEQNIED
+641 HEMNRIEQNIGD
-653 CARNTIKWKRD
+653 CARDTIKSKND
-664 SDKIVKNQ
+664 TDKIVKNQ
-672 RNIITQTNFLKYQ
+672 RNIITQTNFLKIQ
-685 LAHLESTYRRNLE
+685 LAHMESTYRRNLE
-698 KQEEILLK
+698 KQEEILLR
-706 DFLLDM
+706 DFLVDM
-712 YVNQDSPMSRKAC
+712 YVNEDSPMSRKAR
-725 RDDVSVLIEGENIT
+725 RDGVDVLIEGENIS
-739 IRANKGILTTIFDNI
+739 IKANKGILTTIFDNI
-754 FLNSLYWVKYSKQKK
+754 FLNSLYWVQYSQQEKS
-769 YIKFI
+769 IMFVI
-774 VKQSGIIEC
+774 KQSGKVEC

-798 FEPFSFMKENG
+798 FEPFRFMKENG

-824 NCRVWLSDERREDR
+824 NGRVWLSDERRDGR

>member
-1 MNIFWWLGKDRK
+1 M
-13 EKMKVQRS
+13 QRS

-65 VIDTETITPYGKG
+65 VIDTNTVTPYGKG
-78 CIEIKDD
+78 RIEIKDD

-111 SFFYHRRVLGK
+111 SIHYHRRVLGK

-128 SFQRLGNYITVETVP
+128 SFQRLGNYISVETVP
-143 NIERFVDTE
+143 NIERFEETK
-152 LLKEEDK
+152 LLNDEDRE
-159 IFIDEYNKINVDI
+159 FINEYSKINIDI
-172 NWSEFPIDM
+172 DWSDFPINM
-181 DFSDIKAMVTYEKDS
+181 DFSDIMATVKYEED
-196 VVSYGT
+196 VVASCGT
-202 KISIQGIKNLN
+202 KIVIQGIKNLN

-241 LKTSERFNVSLKING
+241 LKKSERFNVLLKINDVS
-256 IQYSVEPIDENLLD
+256 YSVEPIDESLLD
-270 ELYDSKVSFD
+270 ELYDSKVSFE
-280 FKDWKFRVKI
+280 FKAWKLYVKI
-290 ERPLKYIMQRRNTI
+290 ERPLKYIMQRRNSI

-309 TSGFDILREENY
+309 ESGFAILHEAEYEKDSEE
-321 KKEHEEYIVD
+321 HIVD
-331 FSDLDKVLIEYP
+331 FSDLNKVSIDYP
-343 KINFTIERSSFLSEN
+343 KIKYTIEKSTFLSEE
-358 LLSDLEEKKE
+358 LISEIEEKREKQLM
-368 NGIIT
+368 T

-385 AYPGSFKGTIYARDK
+385 AYPGNFKGTIYARDK
-400 SNREDLD
+400 SNKEEID
-407 IILEK
+407 IILGK
-412 EGLIKAKLNSLNA
+412 DGLIKAKLNTLSD
-425 INKVWSSM
+425 INKAWSSM

-453 IGFTEKSQTV
+453 IGFTEKSQTAAA
-463 SNNIYKEHTVVGY
+463 NIYKEHTVVGY

-507 LIQNFLLNIMFESD
+507 IIQDFLLNIMFESD
-521 IKFREGF
+521 TKFREGF
-528 SKIKEKEDVVL
+528 SKIRERTEEVL
-539 TENGKIVFKRKLNLE
+539 TDNGKIAFKRE
-554 EEKNER
+554 VGYEDEKNER
-560 MEDVKNEIEDLKNTI
+560 MQDVKAEIEGLKVAIT
-575 LNKAISADMSQRAIE
+575 NKTMAADMSQKAIE
-590 NLSNKIL
+590 NLEDKIS
-597 QYEEVENKAI
+597 QYEQVEQKAI
-607 DEKKQEI
+607 EEKKQEI
-614 YLKSQQIKEIKD
+614 YLKSQQIEEIKD

-653 CARNTIKWKRD
+653 FARDTIKCKND
-664 SDKIVKNQ
+664 TDKIVKNQ
-672 RNIITQTNFLKYQ
+672 RNIITQTNFLKIQ
-685 LAHLESTYRRNLE
+685 LAHMESTYRRNLE
-698 KQEEILLK
+698 KQEEILLS

-712 YVNQDSPMSRKAC
+712 YVNEDSPMSRKAY
-725 RDDVSVLIEGENIT
+725 RDGVDVLIEGENISVK
-739 IRANKGILTTIFDNI
+739 ANKGILTTIFDNI
-754 FLNSLYWVKYSKQKK
+754 FLNSLYWVQYSEQKK
-769 YIKFI
+769 YIKFV
-774 VKQSGIIEC
+774 VKQNGTVEC

-792 EIEDKL
+792 EIEDIL
-798 FEPFSFMKENG
+798 FEPFRFMKENG

-816 VQELTENM
+816 VKELTENM
-824 NCRVWLSDERREDR
+824 NGKVWLSDERRGGR
-838 RYKFVFDLSE
+838 RYKFMVDLKE

>member
-1 MNIFWWLGKDRK
+1 M
-13 EKMKVQRS
+13 QRS

-65 VIDTETITPYGKG
+65 VIDTDTITPYGVG
-78 CIEIKDD
+78 RIEIKDD

-111 SFFYHRRVLGK
+111 SIYYHRRVLGK

-143 NIERFVDTE
+143 NIERFEETD
-152 LLKEEDK
+152 LLKDEDVE
-159 IFIDEYNKINVDI
+159 FIKEYRKINIDI
-172 NWSEFPIDM
+172 DWSEFPIDM
-181 DFSDIKAMVTYEKDS
+181 DFSDIIATVKYEKD
-196 VVSYGT
+196 VVASSGT
-202 KISIQGIKNLN
+202 KIVIQGIKNLN

-241 LKTSERFNVSLKING
+241 LKKSERFNVLLKINDVP
-256 IQYSVEPIDENLLD
+256 YSAEPIDESLLD

-280 FKDWKFRVKI
+280 FKDWKLHVKI
-290 ERPLKYIMQRRNTI
+290 ERPLKYVMQRRNSI
-304 VKKMK
+304 VNRMK
-309 TSGFDILREENY
+309 DSGYEILRETQYE
-321 KKEHEEYIVD
+321 KECEDYLVNFKDLNKVYID
-331 FSDLDKVLIEYP
+331 YP
-343 KINFTIERSSFLSEN
+343 KIKFTIEKTTFLSES
-358 LLSDLEEKKE
+358 LISKLVEKKE
-368 NGIIT
+368 KGEIT
-373 EEEYTKAILDQY
+373 EEEYRKAIVDQY
-385 AYPGSFKGTIYARDK
+385 AYPGDFAGVIYARDK
-400 SNREDLD
+400 TNKEEID
-407 IILEK
+407 IILGK
-412 EGLIKAKLNSLNA
+412 EGLVKAKLNTLSD
-425 INKVWSSM
+425 INKAWSSM

-453 IGFTEKSQTV
+453 IGFTEKSQTAA
-463 SNNIYKEHTVVGY
+463 NNIYKEHTVVGY
-476 LKIDG
+476 LKLDG

-521 IKFREGF
+521 IKFRDGF
-528 SKIKEKEDVVL
+528 SRIKEKKDGVV
-539 TENGKIVFKRKLNLE
+539 TDNGKIIFERIADFE
-554 EEKNER
+554 DEKNAR
-560 MEDVKNEIEDLKNTI
+560 MQDVKEQVEDLRI
-575 LNKAISADMSQRAIE
+575 AISNKAIAANMPQKVVE
-590 NLSNKIL
+590 NLQDTIL
-597 QYEEVENKAI
+597 QYEAVEKKAI

-614 YLKSQQIKEIKD
+614 YLKSQQIEEIKD

-653 CARNTIKWKRD
+653 CARDTIKCKTD
-664 SDKIVKNQ
+664 TDKIVKNQ
-672 RNIITQTNFLKYQ
+672 RNIITQTNFLKIQ
-685 LAHLESTYRRNLE
+685 LAHMQSTYRRNLE
-698 KQEEILLK
+698 KQEEILLR

-712 YVNQDSPMSRKAC
+712 YVNEDSPMSRKAR
-725 RDDVSVLIEGENIT
+725 RDGVDVLVEGANILIK
-739 IRANKGILTTIFDNI
+739 ANKGILTTIFDNI
-754 FLNSLYWVKYSKQKK
+754 FLNSLYWVQYSQQKK

-774 VKQSGIIEC
+774 VKQSGTIEC

-798 FEPFSFMKENG
+798 FEPFRFMKENG

-816 VQELTENM
+816 VRELTENM
-824 NCRVWLSDERREDR
+824 NGRVWLSDERRDGR
-838 RYKFVFDLSE
+838 RFKFVFDLSE

>member
-1 MNIFWWLGKDRK
+1 
-13 EKMKVQRS
+13 
-21 EKMNLTASARL
+21 MNLTASARL

-65 VIDTETITPYGKG
+65 VIDTDTVTPYGKG
-78 CIEIKDD
+78 RIEIKDD

-111 SFFYHRRVLGK
+111 SIYYHRRVLGK

-143 NIERFVDTE
+143 NIERFEETD
-152 LLKEEDK
+152 LLKEEDVE
-159 IFIDEYNKINVDI
+159 FIKEYSKINIDI
-172 NWSEFPIDM
+172 DWSEFPIDM
-181 DFSDIKAMVTYEKDS
+181 DFSDIMATVKYEKD
-196 VVSYGT
+196 VVASYGT
-202 KISIQGIKNLN
+202 KIVIHGIKNLN

-241 LKTSERFNVSLKING
+241 LKKSERFNVLLKIND
-256 IQYSVEPIDENLLD
+256 IPYTVEPIDESLLD
-270 ELYDSKVSFD
+270 ELYDSKVSFE
-280 FKDWKFRVKI
+280 FKEWKLYVKI
-290 ERPLKYIMQRRNTI
+290 ERPLKYIMQRRNAL

-309 TSGFDILREENY
+309 ESGFTILREEDY
-321 KKEHEEYIVD
+321 EKDYEEHIVD
-331 FSDLDKVLIEYP
+331 LSDLNKVSIDYP
-343 KINFTIERSSFLSEN
+343 KIHFTIERTTFLSEG
-358 LLSDLEEKKE
+358 LLSKLEEKKD
-368 NGIIT
+368 NGILT

-385 AYPGSFKGTIYARDK
+385 AYPGDFKGVIYARDK
-400 SNREDLD
+400 SNKEEID

-412 EGLIKAKLNSLNA
+412 EGLIKAKLNSLSE
-425 INKVWSSM
+425 INKAWSSM

-453 IGFTEKSQTV
+453 IGFTEKSQTAA
-463 SNNIYKEHTVVGY
+463 NNIYKEHTVVGY

-507 LIQNFLLNIMFESD
+507 IIQKFLLNIIFESD

-528 SKIKEKEDVVL
+528 TRIKERKGEVATD
-539 TENGKIVFKRKLNLE
+539 NGMIVFQRKAGYE
-554 EEKNER
+554 EVKNKK
-560 MEDVKNEIEDLKNTI
+560 MQDVKTEIEGLKV
-575 LNKAISADMSQRAIE
+575 AISNRTMVDDMSQKAIG
-590 NLSNKIL
+590 NLQDKIS
-597 QYEEVENKAI
+597 QYEIAEQKAI

-614 YLKSQQIKEIKD
+614 YLKSQQIEEIKD

-653 CARNTIKWKRD
+653 CARDTIKSKND
-664 SDKIVKNQ
+664 TDKIVKNQ
-672 RNIITQTNFLKYQ
+672 RNIITQTNFLKIQ
-685 LAHLESTYRRNLE
+685 LAHMESTYRRNLE

-706 DFLLDM
+706 DFLVDM
-712 YVNQDSPMSRKAC
+712 YVNEDSPMSRKAR
-725 RDDVSVLIEGENIT
+725 RDGVDVLIEGENIS
-739 IRANKGILTTIFDNI
+739 IKANKGILTTIFDNI
-754 FLNSLYWVKYSKQKK
+754 FLNSLYWVQYSQQEKS
-769 YIKFI
+769 IKFVI
-774 VKQSGIIEC
+774 KQSGKVEC

-798 FEPFSFMKENG
+798 FEPFRFMKENG

-824 NCRVWLSDERREDR
+824 NGRVWLSDERRDGR

>member
-1 MNIFWWLGKDRK
+1 M
-13 EKMKVQRS
+13 QRS

-65 VIDTETITPYGKG
+65 VIDTDTVTPYGKG
-78 CIEIKDD
+78 RIEIKDD

-111 SFFYHRRVLGK
+111 SIYYHRRVLGK

-143 NIERFVDTE
+143 NIERFEETD
-152 LLKEEDK
+152 LLKEEDVE
-159 IFIDEYNKINVDI
+159 FIKEYSKINIDI
-172 NWSEFPIDM
+172 DWSEFPIDM
-181 DFSDIKAMVTYEKDS
+181 DFSDIMATVKYEKD
-196 VVSYGT
+196 VVTSYGT
-202 KISIQGIKNLN
+202 KIVIHGIKNLN

-241 LKTSERFNVSLKING
+241 LKKSERFNVLLKIND
-256 IQYSVEPIDENLLD
+256 IPYTVEPIDESLLD
-270 ELYDSKVSFD
+270 ELYDSKVSFE
-280 FKDWKFRVKI
+280 FKEWKLYVKI
-290 ERPLKYIMQRRNTI
+290 ERPLKYIMQRRNAL

-309 TSGFDILREENY
+309 ESGFTILREEDY
-321 KKEHEEYIVD
+321 EKDYEEHIVD
-331 FSDLDKVLIEYP
+331 FSDLNKVSIDYP
-343 KINFTIERSSFLSEN
+343 KIHFTIERTTFLSEG
-358 LLSDLEEKKE
+358 LLSKLEEKKDK
-368 NGIIT
+368 GILT

-385 AYPGSFKGTIYARDK
+385 AYPGDFKGAIYARDK
-400 SNREDLD
+400 SNKEEID

-412 EGLIKAKLNSLNA
+412 EGLIKAKLNSLSE
-425 INKVWSSM
+425 INKAWSSM

-453 IGFTEKSQTV
+453 IGFTEKSQTAA
-463 SNNIYKEHTVVGY
+463 NNIYKEHTVVGY

-507 LIQNFLLNIMFESD
+507 LIQKFLLNIIFESD
-521 IKFREGF
+521 IKFRDGF
-528 SKIKEKEDVVL
+528 TRIKERKGEVATD
-539 TENGKIVFKRKLNLE
+539 NGMIVFQRKAGYE
-554 EEKNER
+554 E
-560 MEDVKNEIEDLKNTI
+560 VKNKKMQNVKTEIEGLKV
-575 LNKAISADMSQRAIE
+575 AISNRTMAADMSQKAIE
-590 NLSNKIL
+590 NLQDKIS
-597 QYEEVENKAI
+597 QYEVAEQKAI

-614 YLKSQQIKEIKD
+614 YLKSQQIEEIKD

-653 CARNTIKWKRD
+653 CARDTIKSKND
-664 SDKIVKNQ
+664 TDKIVKNQ
-672 RNIITQTNFLKYQ
+672 RNIITQTNFLKIQ
-685 LAHLESTYRRNLE
+685 LAHMESTYRRNLE
-698 KQEEILLK
+698 KQEEILLR
-706 DFLLDM
+706 DFLVDM
-712 YVNQDSPMSRKAC
+712 YVNEDSPMSRKAR
-725 RDDVSVLIEGENIT
+725 RDGVDVLIEGENIS
-739 IRANKGILTTIFDNI
+739 IKANKGILTTIFDNI
-754 FLNSLYWVKYSKQKK
+754 FLNSLYWVQYSQQEKS
-769 YIKFI
+769 IMFVI
-774 VKQSGIIEC
+774 KQSGKVEC

-798 FEPFSFMKENG
+798 FEPFRFMKENG

-824 NCRVWLSDERREDR
+824 NGRVWLSDERRDGR

>member
-1 MNIFWWLGKDRK
+1 
-13 EKMKVQRS
+13 
-21 EKMNLTASARL
+21 MNLTASARL

-65 VIDTETITPYGKG
+65 VIDTDTVTPYGKG
-78 CIEIKDD
+78 RIEIKDD

-111 SFFYHRRVLGK
+111 SIYYHRRVLGK

-143 NIERFVDTE
+143 NIERFEETD
-152 LLKEEDK
+152 LLKEEDVE
-159 IFIDEYNKINVDI
+159 FIKEYSKINIDI
-172 NWSEFPIDM
+172 DWSEFPIDM
-181 DFSDIKAMVTYEKDS
+181 DFSDIMATVKYEKD
-196 VVSYGT
+196 VVASYGT
-202 KISIQGIKNLN
+202 KIVIHGIKNLN

-241 LKTSERFNVSLKING
+241 LKKSERFNVLLKIND
-256 IQYSVEPIDENLLD
+256 IPYTVEPIDESLLD
-270 ELYDSKVSFD
+270 ELYDSKVSFE
-280 FKDWKFRVKI
+280 FKEWKLYVKI
-290 ERPLKYIMQRRNTI
+290 ERPLKYIMQRRNAL

-309 TSGFDILREENY
+309 ESGFTILREEDY
-321 KKEHEEYIVD
+321 EKDYEEYIVD
-331 FSDLDKVLIEYP
+331 FCDLNKVSIDYP
-343 KINFTIERSSFLSEN
+343 KIHFTIERTTFLSEG
-358 LLSDLEEKKE
+358 LLSKLEEKKDK
-368 NGIIT
+368 GILT

-385 AYPGSFKGTIYARDK
+385 AYPGDFKGVIYARDK
-400 SNREDLD
+400 SNKEEID

-412 EGLIKAKLNSLNA
+412 EGLIKAKLNSLSE
-425 INKVWSSM
+425 INKAWSSM

-453 IGFTEKSQTV
+453 IGFTEKSQTEA
-463 SNNIYKEHTVVGY
+463 NNIYKEHTVVGY

-507 LIQNFLLNIMFESD
+507 LIQKFLLNIIFESD
-521 IKFREGF
+521 IKFRDGF
-528 SKIKEKEDVVL
+528 TRTKERKGEVATD
-539 TENGKIVFKRKLNLE
+539 NGMIVFQRKAGYE
-554 EEKNER
+554 E
-560 MEDVKNEIEDLKNTI
+560 VKNKKMQNVKTEIEGLKV
-575 LNKAISADMSQRAIE
+575 AISNRTMAADMSQKAIE
-590 NLSNKIL
+590 NLQDKIS
-597 QYEEVENKAI
+597 QYEEAEQKAI

-614 YLKSQQIKEIKD
+614 YLKSQQIEEIKD

-653 CARNTIKWKRD
+653 CARDTIKSKND
-664 SDKIVKNQ
+664 TDKIVKNQ
-672 RNIITQTNFLKYQ
+672 RNIITQTNFLKIQ
-685 LAHLESTYRRNLE
+685 LAHMESTYRRNLE
-698 KQEEILLK
+698 KQEEILLR
-706 DFLLDM
+706 DFLVDM
-712 YVNQDSPMSRKAC
+712 YVNEDSPMSRKAR
-725 RDDVSVLIEGENIT
+725 RDGVDVLIEGENIS
-739 IRANKGILTTIFDNI
+739 IKANKGILTTIFDNI
-754 FLNSLYWVKYSKQKK
+754 FLNSLYWVQYSQQEKS
-769 YIKFI
+769 IMFVI
-774 VKQSGIIEC
+774 KQSGKVEC

-798 FEPFSFMKENG
+798 FEPFRFMKENG

-824 NCRVWLSDERREDR
+824 NGRVWLSDERRDGR